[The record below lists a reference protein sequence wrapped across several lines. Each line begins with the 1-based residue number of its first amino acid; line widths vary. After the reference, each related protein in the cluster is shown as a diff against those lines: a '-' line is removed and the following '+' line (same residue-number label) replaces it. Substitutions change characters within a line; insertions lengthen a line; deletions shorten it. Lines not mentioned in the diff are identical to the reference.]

1 MFKVKSAWEVG
12 NQVEQKKMMTVT
24 PRVRNPKQPLKPVT
38 ECLHIYEMVGG
49 PFPL

>member
-1 MFKVKSAWEVG
+1 MFKVKSAWEAG
-12 NQVEQKKMMTVT
+12 NQAEQKKMMTVT

-38 ECLHIYEMVGG
+38 ECIHIHGTVGV

>member
-12 NQVEQKKMMTVT
+12 NQVEQKKMFTVT

-38 ECLHIYEMVGG
+38 ERLHIYETVGG